1 MNAKNAWELLLFVI
15 LPYVSLTIFLVGHVW
30 RYRFDQFGWTSRSSQ
45 LYEKKMLL
53 LGSPLFHYGTL
64 LAIGG
69 HALGLLIPASWTEAI
84 GLTERPYNLLAQAAG
99 TASVV
104 LIIIGLIV
112 LTVRRATRDR
122 VRQATTKLDL
132 AAFTLLWTMILLGF
146 GQTVIFNLLGPGYNY
161 RPTISVWMRGV
172 FSLHPDVADL
182 SGVPVLY
189 LVHITL
195 AWIYLGLFPFTRF
208 VHLWSVPVW
217 YLSRP
222 FVVYRRRRR
231 EAVLSPGESKR
242 WRTVGDPTR
251 GGPRR

>member
-1 MNAKNAWELLLFVI
+1 M
-15 LPYVSLTIFLVGHVW
+15 
-30 RYRFDQFGWTSRSSQ
+30 
-45 LYEKKMLL
+45 
-53 LGSPLFHYGTL
+53 
-64 LAIGG
+64 
-69 HALGLLIPASWTEAI
+69 
-84 GLTERPYNLLAQAAG
+84 
-99 TASVV
+99 
-104 LIIIGLIV
+104 
-112 LTVRRATRDR
+112 RRAACDR
-122 VRQATTKLDL
+122 VGQATTKLDL
-132 AAFTLLWTMILLGF
+132 AAFTSSDNDSAGLRPNGDL
-146 GQTVIFNLLGPGYNY
+146 QPLGPAIIGL
-161 RPTISVWMRGV
+161 PSPFGCGV

-195 AWIYLGLFPFTRF
+195 AWIYLALFPFTRF